1 MNKIK
6 LTGFIAGALLS
17 IGILNTAA
25 NADSVLFE
33 DTFSKKFLS
42 DKWQVQNDSADM
54 RALDEGRLAI
64 VTQPGS
70 ISKGT
75 AKNILTYADPL
86 SEKNADIAV
95 KLRVDIQAYGSN
107 WGNRIFGGLTLHN
120 SKTDY
125 MLLYIT
131 NIRGAYRSGSG
142 SYAVLTKTQNGKLR
156 PLLMTR
162 LAEMKVGAKDYY
174 LRIEKRDYK
183 YSAMASL
190 DGRKWRRVGTFAL
203 LNKKLHP
210 GLFATR
216 GVQADA
222 SSR

>member
-17 IGILNTAA
+17 IVILNTAA

-95 KLRVDIQAYGSN
+95 KLWVDIQAYGSN

-120 SKTDY
+120 SKTE
-125 MLLYIT
+125 
-131 NIRGAYRSGSG
+131 
-142 SYAVLTKTQNGKLR
+142 NGKLR

-174 LRIEKRDYK
+174 LRIEKRNYK
-183 YSAMASL
+183 FLAMASL

-216 GVQADA
+216 GAQADA

>member
-70 ISKGT
+70 ISKET
-75 AKNILTYADPL
+75 AKNILTYADSL

-120 SKTDY
+120 SKTE
-125 MLLYIT
+125 
-131 NIRGAYRSGSG
+131 N
-142 SYAVLTKTQNGKLR
+142 VKLR

-162 LAEMKVGAKDYY
+162 LAEMKVGDKDYY
-174 LRIEKRDYK
+174 LRIEKRNYK
-183 YSAMASL
+183 YSAMVRL

-216 GVQADA
+216 GAQADA